1 MPCARNSAP
10 PSFLCFRLEHVD
22 EQFADGLALDFGVL
36 DAGKRVEKR
45 IGRVHMDQRNVVG
58 AAEQRQNLLGFAKP
72 QQPVIDEHA
81 GELIADGFVDQDRGN
96 GGIDAAGKPADHP
109 GLADLAAD
117 FLDRLVLEG
126 AHGPVAGTARDVAHE
141 IAQDG
146 GAVRRVHDFEMEL
159 GGVEF
164 ALVVGDHGDRRI
176 GRGADGGK
184 SLRRLGDPVAMAHPD
199 RIALADLP
207 DAVGERRRYR
217 QLDLGAA
224 ELAVMAGLDLA
235 AELMRHGL
243 LAVADAEH
251 RQAGLV
257 DRHRGKRRVRRRAP
271 RPGRRR
277 G

>member
-10 PSFLCFRLEHVD
+10 PSFLGLGLEHVD
-22 EQFADGLALDFGVL
+22 EQFADGLALDFGIL
-36 DAGKRVEKR
+36 DAGKRVEER

-58 AAEQRQNLLGFAKP
+58 AAEQRHDLLGFAKP

-81 GELIADGFVDQDRGN
+81 GELIADRFVDQHRGD
-96 GGIDAAGKPADHP
+96 GGIDAAGEPADHSA
-109 GLADLAAD
+109 LADLAAD

-126 AHGPVAGTARDVAHE
+126 AHGPVAGAARDVAHE

-184 SLRRLGDPVAMAHPD
+184 ACG
-199 RIALADLP
+199 
-207 DAVGERRRYR
+207 
-217 QLDLGAA
+217 
-224 ELAVMAGLDLA
+224 
-235 AELMRHGL
+235 
-243 LAVADAEH
+243 
-251 RQAGLV
+251 GLV
-257 DRHRGKRRVRRRAP
+257 TRSPWLIQTG
-271 RPGRRR
+271 
-277 G
+277 